1 MEQDFADRGWDYRD
15 RYRPG
20 GGLSR
25 MTVRRLLLLVDGLDQ
40 RTSRF
45 WCAVFDRNPMTQ
57 TDSLLADVWEL
68 WAGKDARH
76 PIRATRKELRDKQA
90 AAVARERRKRQIKAA
105 ERKRKARIA
114 GR

>member
-1 MEQDFADRGWDYRD
+1 MEQDFADKGWDYRD

-20 GGLSR
+20 GGPSR

-45 WCAVFDRNPMTQ
+45 WCAVFDRNPMSL
-57 TDSLLADVWEL
+57 TDSLVADLWEL
-68 WAGKDARH
+68 WAGKDNRH
-76 PIRATRKELRDKQA
+76 PIRQTRAEVREQEA
-90 AAVARERRKRQIKAA
+90 AALARERRKKQIKAA
-105 ERKRKARIA
+105 ERRRKARVA